1 MKTRNL
7 ISKIFVFLLVG
18 ILILSFA
25 IWGIHDV
32 ITGKSE
38 DAVAKVGN
46 VKISSKQLENRAL
59 EELKQFHG
67 IYGAEIPE
75 NIMKLVFRKELE
87 NIVSENLLSLSA
99 KDSGIDIS
107 KKKIIGE
114 IRNIPIFHD
123 ENGNFSEELFKKSLE
138 QNKINISALIE
149 NIQNQIQREILVT
162 SFGGEIFYPANL
174 SELVYKF
181 DNEARFVHLINIPA
195 NYIKEAQVPAPKED
209 ELITFYEKNKNNF
222 ESAETRGLSYIEINK
237 KDLLKTISV
246 SDAEIKNE
254 YEAEKSKFV
263 EEESR
268 NLRQLYFK
276 QEKTANDAFTAL
288 KSGKDLFA
296 VAKEFT
302 GENKDEVIYG
312 DVTKSELLSQRL
324 LTGEIIDGIF
334 ALKNNEY
341 TKPLRSSLGWHIFSV
356 SDIKKATFPTYD
368 KAYLKIK
375 NRLLAEKEEKI
386 LSETLT
392 SLEARLNA
400 GDGIEKIS
408 TQFNFPI
415 KKVQNLNKAGEVA
428 ANTGKEKAGLDE
440 KFLSIA
446 FALDLDLTS
455 ELFTVGNGEKYFV
468 LKVDEVTPPKIRAL
482 DEVKQLV
489 IDAWRK
495 EKRAELAKQ
504 VANNLLLELNK
515 LAEKN
520 TDVGASAQT
529 TAKQI
534 ATLGLKLGNTEKVV
548 RNDNILSNLGKDLVD
563 EVFKLNI
570 GNFSKI
576 TKNKNGDLIIA
587 RLDKIISANE
597 NEESKKTLN
606 EAISTQIGNEII
618 EQYLT
623 SLRKKYKVKYNL

>member
-1 MKTRNL
+1 
-7 ISKIFVFLLVG
+7 
-18 ILILSFA
+18 
-25 IWGIHDV
+25 
-32 ITGKSE
+32 
-38 DAVAKVGN
+38 
-46 VKISSKQLENRAL
+46 
-59 EELKQFHG
+59 
-67 IYGAEIPE
+67 
-75 NIMKLVFRKELE
+75 
-87 NIVSENLLSLSA
+87 
-99 KDSGIDIS
+99 
-107 KKKIIGE
+107 
-114 IRNIPIFHD
+114 
-123 ENGNFSEELFKKSLE
+123 
-138 QNKINISALIE
+138 
-149 NIQNQIQREILVT
+149 
-162 SFGGEIFYPANL
+162 
-174 SELVYKF
+174 
-181 DNEARFVHLINIPA
+181 
-195 NYIKEAQVPAPKED
+195 
-209 ELITFYEKNKNNF
+209 
-222 ESAETRGLSYIEINK
+222 
-237 KDLLKTISV
+237 
-246 SDAEIKNE
+246 
-254 YEAEKSKFV
+254 
-263 EEESR
+263 
-268 NLRQLYFK
+268 
-276 QEKTANDAFTAL
+276 
-288 KSGKDLFA
+288 
-296 VAKEFT
+296 
-302 GENKDEVIYG
+302 
-312 DVTKSELLSQRL
+312 
-324 LTGEIIDGIF
+324 
-334 ALKNNEY
+334 
-341 TKPLRSSLGWHIFSV
+341 
-356 SDIKKATFPTYD
+356 
-368 KAYLKIK
+368 
-375 NRLLAEKEEKI
+375 
-386 LSETLT
+386 
-392 SLEARLNA
+392 
-400 GDGIEKIS
+400 
-408 TQFNFPI
+408 
-415 KKVQNLNKAGEVA
+415 VQNLNKAGEVA